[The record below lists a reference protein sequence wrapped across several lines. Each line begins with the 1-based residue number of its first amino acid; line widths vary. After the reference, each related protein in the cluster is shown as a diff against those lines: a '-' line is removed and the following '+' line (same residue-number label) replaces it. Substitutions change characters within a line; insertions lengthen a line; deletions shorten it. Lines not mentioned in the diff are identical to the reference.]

1 MKKVLYITNK
11 EVPYRV
17 KFFNELS
24 KYCNLKVI
32 FETPDPM
39 NRNKEWAKS
48 VKNNFEYEFTRQKKM
63 QFIGILNEIRKY
75 KYDKIIFGCVND
87 INQIIAMMI
96 MKLFNKKYIL
106 NLDGECFIGNSF
118 KDKLKIFFIK
128 CANKYLVAG
137 EQSAQNIRKLVK
149 NDVIPYYFSSMTEK
163 EIEKNNKESKN
174 VAREDFILVVGQYMN
189 YKGLDIAV
197 KVAEKLSNL
206 KFKFVGMGY
215 KTQEFEKYVESLN
228 VKNIEIIPFMQT
240 NEMFMEFKKCKMLLL
255 PSRKECWGLVVN
267 EAASFGTPIV
277 STYGS
282 GAAVEFLSPQY
293 KCYLAKPNDVNDLL
307 NKVVNCYENDNKNYS
322 EYLLEKSALYTI
334 EKSVQIHVDI
344 INK

>member
-1 MKKVLYITNK
+1 M
-11 EVPYRV
+11 
-17 KFFNELS
+17 
-24 KYCNLKVI
+24 C
-32 FETPDPM
+32 
-39 NRNKEWAKS
+39 
-48 VKNNFEYEFTRQKKM
+48 
-63 QFIGILNEIRKY
+63 
-75 KYDKIIFGCVND
+75 
-87 INQIIAMMI
+87 
-96 MKLFNKKYIL
+96 
-106 NLDGECFIGNSF
+106 
-118 KDKLKIFFIK
+118 
-128 CANKYLVAG
+128 
-137 EQSAQNIRKLVK
+137 
-149 NDVIPYYFSSMTEK
+149 
-163 EIEKNNKESKN
+163 
-174 VAREDFILVVGQYMN
+174 
-189 YKGLDIAV
+189 
-197 KVAEKLSNL
+197 
-206 KFKFVGMGY
+206 
-215 KTQEFEKYVESLN
+215 N